1 MNKRCVCGK
10 VITSRFDLCDRC
22 QADYGSNRSMWPE
35 WLIFMV
41 ADIKREIRQEKII
54 DANEVTF
61 TDLGIDNIEP
71 A

>member
-22 QADYGSNRSMWPE
+22 QSEYGLDRSMWPA

-41 ADIKREIRQEKII
+41 ADIKREMRQDKIV
-54 DANEVTF
+54 DAREFSF
-61 TDLGIDNIEP
+61 TDLGIGN
-71 A
+71 